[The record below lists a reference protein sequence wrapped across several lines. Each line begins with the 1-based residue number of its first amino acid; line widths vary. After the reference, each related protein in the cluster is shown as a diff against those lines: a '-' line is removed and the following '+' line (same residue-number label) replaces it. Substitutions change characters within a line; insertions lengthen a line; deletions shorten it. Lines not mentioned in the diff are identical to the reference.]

1 MRQVGQVQV
10 LEERP
15 FGQGKGTRRETSL
28 TGKGTRRETSLASI
42 RRGMKP
48 VGQLQVLEERP
59 FGHAKGLEQTRD
71 KYFQVLLSRFI
82 VTPFFPRVCH

>member
-15 FGQGKGTRRETSL
+15 FGQGKGTRKETSL
-28 TGKGTRRETSLASI
+28 TGKGTSLASI

-48 VGQLQVLEERP
+48 VGQVQVLEERP